1 MILLVQ
7 KLNLRQGP
15 EWLNFAEI
23 VAADIS
29 CKGAGLRNCF
39 FMPSALHWREE
50 P

>member
-1 MILLVQ
+1 MQ

-15 EWLNFAEI
+15 EWLNFAE
-23 VAADIS
+23 VVTAGIS
-29 CKGAGLRNCF
+29 LKGAGLRNWF